1 MRIIDSFTIGG
12 TGARPSMPGAKLQR
26 MLGSRIA
33 IDIAAETLYVPTKRG
48 IVQASRGDRIVLY
61 DDDSLEVEKP

>member
-33 IDIAAETLYVPTKRG
+33 IDIAAQTLYVPTKRG

>member
-12 TGARPSMPGAKLQR
+12 TKAGPSMPGAALQG

-33 IDIAAETLYVPTKRG
+33 INMATQTLYVPTKHG
-48 IVQASRGDRIVLY
+48 TVQARRGDRIVLY
-61 DDDSLEVEKP
+61 EDDSLEVEKA

>member
-12 TGARPSMPGAKLQR
+12 TKVGASLPGMKLQG

-33 IDIAAETLYVPTKRG
+33 INMASQTLYVPTKHG
-48 IVQASRGDRIVLY
+48 IAQARRGDRIVLY
-61 DDDSLEVEKP
+61 DDDSLEVERA

>member
-12 TGARPSMPGAKLQR
+12 TKAGPSMPGMKLQG

-33 IDIAAETLYVPTKRG
+33 INMESWTLYVPTKHG
-48 IVQASRGDRIVLY
+48 TVQARRGDRIVLY
-61 DDDSLEVEKP
+61 GDDSLEVEKP